1 VTHIEDTKCKTCK
14 YFEAHFKVKPK
25 KINSMLT
32 QMGGVYGYCR
42 ALEEDAVTLPVWMR
56 DLARAAESP
65 LTTEDYGRY
74 CGVWTAQDADHDA
87 GDPQSAEHA

>member
-1 VTHIEDTKCKTCK
+1 MSELAKCGTCK
-14 YFEAHFKVKPK
+14 YFEARFNVKPK

-42 ALEEDAVTLPVWMR
+42 AHDEQAVTVPVWMI
-56 DLARAAESP
+56 DLMRAAEPP
-65 LTTEDYGRY
+65 LTTEDYGQF
-74 CGVWTAQDADHDA
+74 CLIWEALGEGDDQ

>member
-1 VTHIEDTKCKTCK
+1 MTTENNKCATCK
-14 YFEAHFKVKPK
+14 YFEAHFKVRPK

-42 ALEEDAVTLPVWMR
+42 ALEEDAVTLPVWMI
-56 DLARAAESP
+56 DLARAAEPP
-65 LTTEDYGRY
+65 LTTDDYGRF
-74 CGVWTAQDADHDA
+74 CPVWAALGKGDDQ